1 MISVE
6 NLSCGYNSF
15 DIVNG
20 VSFSCE
26 SGEFL
31 TIAGPNGCGKTT
43 MLRALAGFLPYKGSI
58 KLNGAELSSLKR
70 KDISSQIAFMQQIS
84 EIYFPY
90 TVFETVSLGRYVHL
104 SKNPFS
110 SFTKKDEAVVLECLE
125 KTGILELKNK
135 PVLELSGGQL
145 QRVFLARVFAQEPKI
160 ILLDEPTN
168 HLDLHFQLELAKVL
182 KEWVANEKRA
192 IIGVFHDL
200 NLSMELSDK
209 VLLMENGKIM
219 DYGFPQKVF
228 FGEKINSV
236 YGLNIRNYMKESL
249 SKWE

>member
-6 NLSCGYNSF
+6 NLSCGYNDF
-15 DIVNG
+15 DVANG
-20 VSFSCE
+20 ISFSCQK
-26 SGEFL
+26 GEFL

-43 MLRALAGFLPYKGSI
+43 VLRALAGFLPYRGNI

-84 EIYFPY
+84 EVYFPY

-110 SFTKKDEAVVLECLE
+110 SFTKKDEGIVLECLE
-125 KTGILELKNK
+125 KTGILEIKDK
-135 PVLELSGGQL
+135 PALELSGGQL

-168 HLDLHFQLELAKVL
+168 HLDLRFQLELAKVL
-182 KEWVANEKRA
+182 KEWVSNEERA

-209 VLLMENGKIM
+209 VLLMENGKIA
-219 DYGFPQKVF
+219 DYGPPQKVF
-228 FGEKINSV
+228 FGEQINSV
-236 YGLNIRNYMKESL
+236 YGLNIKNYMKESL
-249 SKWE
+249 AKWE

>member
-6 NLSCGYNSF
+6 NLSCGYNNF
-15 DIVNG
+15 DVANG
-20 VSFSCE
+20 ISFSCQK
-26 SGEFL
+26 GEFL

-43 MLRALAGFLPYKGSI
+43 VLRALAGFLPYKGNI

-84 EIYFPY
+84 EVYFPY

-110 SFTKKDEAVVLECLE
+110 SFTKKDEDIVLECLK
-125 KTGILELKNK
+125 KTGIYEIKDK

-168 HLDLHFQLELAKVL
+168 HLDMSSIRWLETYLLNYKGAVIIVSHDRYFLDRISNKVIEL
-182 KEWVANEKRA
+182 DASHSSVFSGNYTDYANKKEALRA
-192 IIGVFHDL
+192 AQMNAYL
-200 NLSMELSDK
+200 
-209 VLLMENGKIM
+209 
-219 DYGFPQKVF
+219 
-228 FGEKINSV
+228 
-236 YGLNIRNYMKESL
+236 
-249 SKWE
+249 